1 MATNLDPR
9 SKPTTN
15 LVTRTKPQTAHLWS
29 PENTSILDDDT
40 YPWQDDETI
49 NNTDLKARTKPTT
62 NLTARTSI

>member
-29 PENTSILDDDT
+29 PENTSIWDDDT
-40 YPWQDDETI
+40 YPWQDNDIDDHTEI
-49 NNTDLKARTKPTT
+49 IPRKKPTT